1 MSIRSIA
8 VAVLFIVTM
17 SLSGPGYSL
26 TAESGVGSVTA
37 HTPPSSKIYE
47 QESEVDTATANDIS
61 YWLAR
66 DLIERGDM
74 SKGMELL
81 RTVAGTGHP
90 FAMHDLA
97 LFLRHM
103 GDARSLSEAARWYRL
118 AAEVGGIGFAGS
130 QNNLGDMYENG
141 NGLAKSTGDAIY
153 WYVRSAMQGEPT
165 AYLSLGLCFAE
176 GIGVQKDAVEAAF
189 WLLLAVRNLH
199 EGSNRSEASDKLSEL
214 RQSMSAEQ
222 IAESMKKAD
231 VFKPL
236 RQTRYKIG
244 DPPPQKQ

>member
-17 SLSGPGYSL
+17 SSSGRGYSL
-26 TAESGVGSVTA
+26 TAESGIGGVTA
-37 HTPPSSKIYE
+37 HTPPPSKIHE

-61 YWLAR
+61 YWMAR
-66 DLIERGDM
+66 
-74 SKGMELL
+74 
-81 RTVAGTGHP
+81 
-90 FAMHDLA
+90 
-97 LFLRHM
+97 
-103 GDARSLSEAARWYRL
+103 
-118 AAEVGGIGFAGS
+118 
-130 QNNLGDMYENG
+130 
-141 NGLAKSTGDAIY
+141 
-153 WYVRSAMQGEPT
+153 EPT

-199 EGSNRSEASDKLSEL
+199 EGSNRSEASEKLSEL

-244 DPPPQKQ
+244 DPPPKKQ